1 MDSPAVSLTF
11 DGAYIDHWRRTRG
24 LFAAYQA
31 RATFFVTAPDA
42 LSSDDILAL
51 QALAEDGHEVGLQ
64 GAADKPF
71 ERYLEQKTPRDY
83 LKEEIAPQVQTLQDH
98 GFNVRCFAFPAH
110 TEDPRMVSP
119 LLSRFRV
126 VRRFGPTARPA
137 GRVYQT
143 SNQNVVD
150 CIGSL
155 NMASDPA
162 LDEEYYEK
170 CLRQTR
176 NRNGMSVFCG
186 QAICSADK
194 ADGASF
200 MRPEDLEWFL
210 WTLRQK
216 KLPVL
221 PLSTLARAL

>member
-11 DGAYIDHWRRTRG
+11 DGAFIDQWRRTRG

-31 RATFFVTAPDA
+31 RATFFVTEPAKLTEEA
-42 LSSDDILAL
+42 I
-51 QALAEDGHEVGLQ
+51 QALHALVEDGHEVGLQ
-64 GAADKPF
+64 GAVDKPF
-71 ERYLEQKTPRDY
+71 TEYLKHKTPRDY
-83 LKEEIAPQVQTLQDH
+83 LKQEVAPQLEVLQGH
-98 GFNVRCFAFPAH
+98 GFNVRCFAFPVNA
-110 TEDPRMVSP
+110 EEPRMVSP

-126 VRRFGPTARPA
+126 VRRLGAMARPA

-155 NMASDPA
+155 NMASDPL

-176 NRNGMSVFCG
+176 NRNGLSVFSG
-186 QAICSADK
+186 KAICTPEKAGEADY
-194 ADGASF
+194 
-200 MRPEDLEWFL
+200 MRPDDLEWFL

-216 KLPVL
+216 KLPTV
-221 PLSTLARAL
+221 PLSALARA